1 MSLIVDIV
9 WWARMRGL
17 VLVAILAVTMGGVGV
32 AADLVAP
39 IVTNNSGPTQASL
52 INPYDLLDLTPEQLA
67 ERFPNLPASELDK
80 LVFKI
85 ADINSMRTLPR

>member
-1 MSLIVDIV
+1 M
-9 WWARMRGL
+9 
-17 VLVAILAVTMGGVGV
+17 AILVVAMCGSCA
-32 AADLVAP
+32 AADLAVVA
-39 IVTNNSGPTQASL
+39 TMDSSGPTQANV

>member
-1 MSLIVDIV
+1 MD
-9 WWARMRGL
+9 
-17 VLVAILAVTMGGVGV
+17 
-32 AADLVAP
+32 
-39 IVTNNSGPTQASL
+39 NSGPTQANV

-67 ERFPNLPASELDK
+67 ERFPNLPASKLGK